1 MLADEKILV
10 TGVSGM
16 VAAPI
21 ATYLAQQNEVWGI
34 ARFASDSVRGDALYS
49 NPLSRASIEAQGV
62 KTCAVDLGAP
72 DFSELPDD
80 FTYVLH
86 LAHTRLEGQL
96 DRALQV
102 NAIGAGRVLQHCRRA
117 KAALVM
123 SSHAVYSPP
132 PDVFHRSREGDD
144 MGKAVTPWAPS
155 SPASKI
161 SLEAVSRFCAEAF
174 DLPVVIARLASVFGP
189 GSCTWLDVC
198 RKIAKDNFRIIGTG
212 DNYHHI
218 VYVEDLVEGLRRCGQ
233 TKGVEGKT
241 YILTG
246 PGPAKLRQ
254 LLVIIAQELGMN
266 TSFTS
271 LPAAPFRLYQRLCDF
286 AHRSAGIQLVRSH
299 YYDLFLMDQVFVA
312 DKARDELG
320 YFPKVSLKDGFGRL
334 IQWYREEGY
343 LTPLV
348 L

>member
-174 DLPVVIARLASVFGP
+174 DLPVVITRLNTVYGIYAGNAVGLPVLNMDAVMADETIDALADPNPHSPIALDDMYTHLEPLLAAASVPATIVNWTGEETVTLQEWCAQAGALGNKTPHITVTPVP
-189 GSCTWLDVC
+189 GTLAGSVADATKL
-198 RKIAKDNFRIIGTG
+198 RS
-212 DNYHHI
+212 I
-218 VYVEDLVEGLRRCGQ
+218 V
-233 TKGVEGKT
+233 
-241 YILTG
+241 
-246 PGPAKLRQ
+246 GPAPRTF
-254 LLVIIAQELGMN
+254 ASRYTELFEQRYGAVTQ
-266 TSFTS
+266 TS
-271 LPAAPFRLYQRLCDF
+271 R
-286 AHRSAGIQLVRSH
+286 
-299 YYDLFLMDQVFVA
+299 
-312 DKARDELG
+312 
-320 YFPKVSLKDGFGRL
+320 
-334 IQWYREEGY
+334 
-343 LTPLV
+343 
-348 L
+348 